1 MARQSSSPKAEEEAI
16 EKNAKEKAI
25 ERKAKRK
32 AKKRTA
38 STHEPSDRPRKVHKK
53 TPSPHVEEG
62 AEIVKP
68 SFHKTPTTK
77 RTASHSGL
85 IKQGTTI
92 YASNMEDQI
101 AAEARRVTRKN
112 IPWDKFRSIYLCD
125 FSGEAQPKLAVESV
139 KKIGDGN
146 WEEIL
151 FWNRL
156 SQALSDEVRCSGCS
170 FMSLSPL
177 LTY

>member
-1 MARQSSSPKAEEEAI
+1 MAGQSLPAKAEEEAI
-16 EKNAKEKAI
+16 EKKAKEKAIEKKAKEKAIEKKAKEKAI

-68 SFHKTPTTK
+68 SFHKTLTTK
-77 RTASHSGL
+77 RMASHSGL

-92 YASNMEDQI
+92 YASNMEEQ
-101 AAEARRVTRKN
+101 
-112 IPWDKFRSIYLCD
+112 
-125 FSGEAQPKLAVESV
+125 
-139 KKIGDGN
+139 
-146 WEEIL
+146 
-151 FWNRL
+151 
-156 SQALSDEVRCSGCS
+156 
-170 FMSLSPL
+170 
-177 LTY
+177 